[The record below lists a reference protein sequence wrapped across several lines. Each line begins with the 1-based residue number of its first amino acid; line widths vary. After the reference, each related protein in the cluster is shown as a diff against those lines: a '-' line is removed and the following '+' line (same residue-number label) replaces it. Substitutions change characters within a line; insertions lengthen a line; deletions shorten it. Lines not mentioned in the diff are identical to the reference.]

1 MPANSVITKPT
12 TKHRLEGARR
22 SAITILAVAQ
32 PALAI
37 AGLPLLASPVFGAI
51 SLNLMTSGCSFGNEK
66 SSDGLAPFGTKEAWS
81 VSVTGTLD
89 AGKIARENGGRVHIF
104 QIVPPRISNG
114 TSEYQ
119 EISAQ
124 LSLTDRNGNVTEK
137 SKVMKTSD
145 GTEVLVVTAS
155 PDSGKVI
162 YTLEGTVYNRHMASV
177 VDGGETLSES
187 DRSKYTSGYYA
198 FDLKSDTIK
207 QKLQNLNM
215 IRRPGEKDSSLI
227 QRACAWLVANK
238 VYESGAHGQ
247 NSDAIFNIPGLNCN
261 GATKALLTILRASNV
276 AAKASPSVL
285 LYEDGSVG
293 QHNDVVVYVGDQK
306 KWMTIDG
313 AALIG
318 PYRKAASQ
326 FGITEQLAAFGQD
339 INRGSSC
346 IPISTANDIGHL
358 IDIKGMAR
366 YFSFCNEQNPTW
378 SKEGTDGKVRGKLP
392 PFDYTHKV
400 TPIDIRT
407 LRISKNP
414 SSGD

>member
-1 MPANSVITKPT
+1 MQANLVITKPT
-12 TKHRLEGARR
+12 TKQRLN
-22 SAITILAVAQ
+22 TILAVAQ

-51 SLNLMTSGCSFGNEK
+51 SLNLMTSGCSFGDEK

-89 AGKIARENGGRVHIF
+89 ADKIARENGGRVHIF

-137 SKVMKTSD
+137 GKVMKTSD

-162 YTLEGTVYNRHMASV
+162 YTLEGTVFNRHMASIEN
-177 VDGGETLSES
+177 GGQSISPAEKL
-187 DRSKYTSGYYA
+187 KYTSGYYA
-198 FDLKSDTIK
+198 FDLKSEAIK
-207 QKLQNLNM
+207 RKLEELGLT
-215 IRRPGEKDSSLI
+215 RRAGERDSAFI
-227 QRACAWLVANK
+227 QRACTWVVKNK
-238 VYESGAHGQ
+238 VYASGAHGP
-247 NSDAIFNIPGLNCN
+247 NNESIFNIPELNCN
-261 GATKALLTILRASNV
+261 GTTKALLTIFRTNNV
-276 AAKASPSVL
+276 AAKAKPSVL
-285 LYEDGSVG
+285 LYADGSTD
-293 QHNDVVVYVGDQK
+293 QHNDVEVYVADQK

-318 PYRKAASQ
+318 PYRKDAFQ
-326 FGITEQLAAFGQD
+326 FGITERLAAFGQD
-339 INRGSSC
+339 INRGTNC
-346 IPISTANDIGHL
+346 IAIGAANDIGHF

-378 SKEGTDGKVRGKLP
+378 SKEGTDGKVRGKVN
-392 PFDYTHKV
+392 FEYTHKV

-407 LRISKNP
+407 LKIAKNP
-414 SSGD
+414 SSSD